1 MGDSGSERPGVHG
14 RLRYNHDNGFIS
26 TTFYNQH
33 VTTDIGDYS
42 ARGVDLTGA
51 LQLDNTR
58 ISLSIFDAK
67 GLGYYGLL
75 IDAADANGTPRDSA
89 GWFTQVTQTFG
100 ATKVGLNYGVSEVD
114 LAGIDQLSQVEK
126 QSKLSLGVYHTLW
139 QIFTVSA
146 ELSSMEAESHNN
158 ESIENEAVSI
168 GFSLS
173 F

>member
-1 MGDSGSERPGVHG
+1 M
-14 RLRYNHDNGFIS
+14 
-26 TTFYNQH
+26 
-33 VTTDIGDYS
+33 
-42 ARGVDLTGA
+42 
-51 LQLDNTR
+51 DNTR